1 MLKKD
6 SASVQSVSRSS
17 FLVWDAAVKPSKVR
31 RQIAWE
37 AALLMHQQP
46 TLRHSDARRR
56 VAERLCPE
64 GLRPYDLPS
73 DEEVASQLRA
83 LKKQHAGTDE
93 QRRFERYAE
102 LLHPLAQVKQSP
114 EYHPEG
120 DALYH
125 SLQVFALANERLPY
139 DEEFLTAALLHDVG
153 KAIDRRNHVA
163 AAVAALE
170 GLVTPRTA
178 WLIENLPLALNL
190 GTGSLGAR
198 AKRRLESAP
207 DYEELIMLAECDRA
221 GRVRGARVGD
231 LEDAIHHLQDLHR
244 LHDE

>member
-1 MLKKD
+1 M
-6 SASVQSVSRSS
+6 
-17 FLVWDAAVKPSKVR
+17 KPSKIR
-31 RQIAWE
+31 RQIARE

-46 TLRHSDARRR
+46 TLRHSDARMQA
-56 VAERLCPE
+56 AERICPE
-64 GLRPYDLPS
+64 GLRPYDLPP

-83 LKKQHAGTDE
+83 YEKELTGNDE

-102 LLHPLAQVKQSP
+102 LLLPLAQVKQSP

-125 SLQVFALANERLPY
+125 SLQVFAQANERIPY

-153 KAIDRRNHVA
+153 KAIDRRNHVD

-190 GTGSLGAR
+190 GAGNLGAR
-198 AKRRLESAP
+198 AKRRLESSP
-207 DYEELIMLAECDRA
+207 DYEELIILAECDRA
-221 GRVRGARVGD
+221 GRVRGTRVGD
-231 LEDAIHHLQDLHR
+231 LEDAIRHLQDLHR
-244 LHDE
+244 QNGD